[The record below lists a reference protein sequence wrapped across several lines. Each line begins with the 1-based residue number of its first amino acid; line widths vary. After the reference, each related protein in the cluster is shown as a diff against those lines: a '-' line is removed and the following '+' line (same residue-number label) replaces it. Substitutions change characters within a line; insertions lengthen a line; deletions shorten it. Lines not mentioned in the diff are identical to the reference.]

1 MSPFHRDFK
10 NAENHFLRKEDVI
23 FCEKVLH
30 RWYWRDVNDC
40 EDLSD
45 LFSSF
50 FNLRCLCQR
59 YKSRTSG
66 AKYHEFNSFS
76 LKQCQVVLVALPC
89 SRVGGKGK
97 GGEMDRL

>member
-45 LFSSF
+45 LFSPVSSTSDACVNDIRVELLVQNIM
-50 FNLRCLCQR
+50 NLIVFLSSNV
-59 YKSRTSG
+59 K
-66 AKYHEFNSFS
+66 
-76 LKQCQVVLVALPC
+76 
-89 SRVGGKGK
+89 
-97 GGEMDRL
+97 